1 MADVPELGPH
11 INKSTIEQIEG
22 SLCKLRDVIATHI
35 TVNNSGNIEEIH
47 VVTKGNRNAK
57 QVVRDVETLLVA
69 ELGLVVDHKIISVA
83 QIQDESR
90 LPYVESRYKFSGV
103 NIALSGLSAEVNVT
117 LMKNGTAFTGSS
129 NGPNTTQ
136 NRPRLIVSAT
146 LDALKHVFK
155 EETTFL
161 LEDLSVVP
169 LGEKKAVVV
178 LLTGLKG
185 RSEKS
190 FTGSALVSD
199 DLDQAVVFAT
209 LNGLN
214 RYLGVQ
220 RKFESLPQGG

>member
-1 MADVPELGPH
+1 MADVPELGPN
-11 INKSTIEQIEG
+11 INKYTTEQIEG
-22 SLCKLRDVIATHI
+22 SICKLRDIIATHV
-35 TVNNSGNIEEIH
+35 TVDGSGNIEEIH
-47 VVTKGNRNAK
+47 VVTRGSRNAK
-57 QVVRDVETLLVA
+57 QIVRDVETLLVA
-69 ELGLVVDHKIISVA
+69 ELGLVVDHKKISVA

-90 LPYVESRYKFSGV
+90 LPSLESRYKFSGV
-103 NIALSGLSAEVNVT
+103 NIALSGLSAEVTVT
-117 LMKNGTAFTGSS
+117 LMKNGSTFTGSS
-129 NGPNTTQ
+129 NGPNIIQ
-136 NRPRLIVSAT
+136 NRPRLIASAT
-146 LDALKHVFK
+146 LDALKHVL
-155 EETTFL
+155 EEGTTFL

-214 RYLGVQ
+214 RYLGLP
-220 RKFESLPQGG
+220 RKSEL